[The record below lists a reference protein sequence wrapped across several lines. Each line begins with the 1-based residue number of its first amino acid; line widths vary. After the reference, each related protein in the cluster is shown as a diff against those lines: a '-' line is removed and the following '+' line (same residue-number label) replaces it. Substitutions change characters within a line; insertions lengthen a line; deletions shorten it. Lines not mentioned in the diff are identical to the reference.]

1 MNILFRNCVVL
12 IFAAFVF
19 QGCATAPVR
28 TTAEEL
34 IADADKLYSEGKYE
48 RAIEQWKKVRE
59 KYPPPE
65 VSAKVELAI
74 ADTYFLNKEFI
85 ESAVEYEGFR
95 KLHPRHQR
103 AGYALFRQAL
113 SNYKQ
118 IKGVDTDQVPLN
130 NSLQLFESYLAQY
143 PAGEFKA
150 EVIEKI
156 NECKDKQVQYELYVG
171 KFYLRTGKVTSAIGR
186 FEYALKMYPEK
197 IRRAEI
203 LFYLGKAYREADQ
216 KNKALETERSLVKEY
231 PESEYA
237 KKTGL
242 VSEKGL

>member
-12 IFAAFVF
+12 MFAAFVI

-28 TTAEEL
+28 NTAEEL
-34 IADADKLYSEGKYE
+34 IADADRFYSEGKYE
-48 RAIEQWKKVRE
+48 KAIEQWKKVRE

-95 KLHPRHQR
+95 KLHPRHQN
-103 AGYALFRQAL
+103 AGYALYRQAL
-113 SNYKQ
+113 SNYRQ
-118 IKGVDTDQVPLN
+118 IKGIDTDQVPLS

-156 NECKDKQVQYELYVG
+156 NDCKDKQVQYELYVG
-171 KFYLRTGKVTSAIGR
+171 RFYLKTGKVTSAVGR

-203 LFYLGKAYREADQ
+203 LYYLGKAYQEADQ
-216 KNKALETERSLVKEY
+216 KSKSLETYQTLVKEY